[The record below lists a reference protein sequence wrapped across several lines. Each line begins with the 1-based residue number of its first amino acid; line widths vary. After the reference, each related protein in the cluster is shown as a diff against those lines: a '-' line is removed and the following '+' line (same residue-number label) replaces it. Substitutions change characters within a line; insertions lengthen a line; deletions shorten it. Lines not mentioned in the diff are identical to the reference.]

1 MFSAASVSSVAP
13 ALPNRLPKVRK
24 ATLDTRASK
33 GRKLRFIPH
42 EKMMNF
48 MVPVQMEG
56 VGGGWHDEQVD
67 ELFGSLLGKRVEDDD
82 EGEEQKEVG
91 LAGLRVF

>member
-1 MFSAASVSSVAP
+1 M
-13 ALPNRLPKVRK
+13 PKVRK

-48 MVPVQMEG
+48 MVPVPTEG
-56 VGGGWHDEQVD
+56 VGGGWHEEQVD
-67 ELFGSLLGKRVEDDD
+67 ELFGSLLGKRIGED
-82 EGEEQKEVG
+82 EEDAPAVG
-91 LAGLRVF
+91 LGGLRVF